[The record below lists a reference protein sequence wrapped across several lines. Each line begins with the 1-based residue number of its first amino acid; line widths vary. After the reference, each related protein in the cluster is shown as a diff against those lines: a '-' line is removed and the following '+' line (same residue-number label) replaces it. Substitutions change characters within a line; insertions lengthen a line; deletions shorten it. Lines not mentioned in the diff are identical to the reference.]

1 LQADTQTTVTMQ
13 NWKKFKKRYKTLKT
27 RQQLKK
33 RFFTL
38 YAPGYAWHTIRM
50 PSTEHK
56 RNERGSVRNSRN
68 KQRNHGH
75 EDHSPPV
82 SHDNKSPAVA
92 RVSRPYSWCTLATC
106 VHNCPSTMCW
116 RCCCLRPKCKRSY
129 LLIYIT
135 SGSYVNKL
143 NVRYLLKILALQI
156 AAKQLQLATWLLLTA
171 YRNLPT
177 PYPTV
182 PSPTLYDVPFSHN
195 TKRYRQTD
203 DRRTEHRTT
212 SATVLPSTVG

>member
-1 LQADTQTTVTMQ
+1 M
-13 NWKKFKKRYKTLKT
+13 
-27 RQQLKK
+27 
-33 RFFTL
+33 
-38 YAPGYAWHTIRM
+38 I
-50 PSTEHK
+50 
-56 RNERGSVRNSRN
+56 NECRVCEVNVIYVN
-68 KQRNHGH
+68 
-75 EDHSPPV
+75 
-82 SHDNKSPAVA
+82 DNDKGPAVA

-106 VHNCPSTMCW
+106 VHNCPSMMFRT
-116 RCCCLRPKCKRSY
+116 CCSLRQKCKRSY

-143 NVRYLLKILALQI
+143 NVRYLLEILALQI

-171 YRNLPT
+171 YRNLRM

-203 DRRTEHRTT
+203 NRRTEHRTI
-212 SATVLPSTVG
+212 SATVLPSTVS